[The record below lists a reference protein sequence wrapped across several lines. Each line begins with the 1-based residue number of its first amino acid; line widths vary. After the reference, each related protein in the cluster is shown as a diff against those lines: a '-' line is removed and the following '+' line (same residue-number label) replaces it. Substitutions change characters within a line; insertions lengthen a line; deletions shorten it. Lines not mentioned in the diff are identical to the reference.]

1 MKTRHRRQAHDLVH
15 GEDHVL
21 FDHAVDHEAVLGR
34 IDVPPA
40 LVMPFKVQA
49 AGRDD
54 AEQRLQR
61 RKRHRALRGLRQARA
76 LTALQVGFELGG
88 LAIAFGGHALAQAGG
103 VFGQVQD
110 VGVTAFTGHRVAL
123 GHGHGRS
130 HAGSGCCKCAADEI
144 TAAFFALG
152 KNFLDTGSAQKIL
165 RRFLQAP

>member
-1 MKTRHRRQAHDLVH
+1 
-15 GEDHVL
+15 
-21 FDHAVDHEAVLGR
+21 
-34 IDVPPA
+34 
-40 LVMPFKVQA
+40 MPLKVQT

-61 RKRHRALRGLRQARA
+61 RKRHRALGGLRQARA

-88 LAIAFGGHALAQAGG
+88 FAVAFGGHALAQAGG

-110 VGVTAFTGHRVAL
+110 VGVAAFAGHRVAL

-130 HAGSGCCKCAADEI
+130 HAGSGCCKSVADEI

-152 KNFLDTGSAQKIL
+152 KNFLDTGPAQKIL
-165 RRFLQAP
+165 RRFLHAP